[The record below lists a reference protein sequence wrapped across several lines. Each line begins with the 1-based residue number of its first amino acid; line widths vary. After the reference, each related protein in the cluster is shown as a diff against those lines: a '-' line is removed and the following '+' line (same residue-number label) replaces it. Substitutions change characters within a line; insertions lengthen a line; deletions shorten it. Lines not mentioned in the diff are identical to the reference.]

1 MIQRNL
7 FRKQKQTHKNL
18 ENKLMVAE
26 ERMGEREGWE
36 VWYGHVYPAI
46 FKIDNQQGSAV

>member
-1 MIQRNL
+1 MNL
-7 FRKQKQTHKNL
+7 FRKQKQTHRHL
-18 ENKLMVAE
+18 ENRLMVAE
-26 ERMGEREGWE
+26 ERMGGSEGWE